1 MTAHVATALHAAT
14 QEGSRAGD
22 QNAQVEAMLHALGDP
37 TRYAI
42 VQLLLDRH
50 HCARSL
56 AMTLGI
62 SESAVSQHMGVL
74 KECGLVT
81 SFRHG
86 YHLHYVLSDEA
97 VRAMVGQLQ
106 GWLDRMAT
114 IQDCHDLNPCRFKIG
129 DTTTGCLY
137 RSARKERER
146 A

>member
-1 MTAHVATALHAAT
+1 MTVHVATASSVAM
-14 QEGSRAGD
+14 QKGSRPNE

-97 VRAMVGQLQ
+97 VHTMVEQLQ
-106 GWLDRMAT
+106 GWLARMAV
-114 IQDCHDLNPCRFKIG
+114 IQSCHDLNPCEFKIG
-129 DTTTGCLY
+129 ETTMGCLY
-137 RSARKERER
+137 RAARKERER